1 MNKKKTIAVLGGSFD
16 PIHAGH
22 LQIARSALHM
32 GMDEVWL
39 MVTKDTPLKDRTL
52 SSAADRTAMIER
64 AIAPYRHIHC
74 CRLELE
80 REGKSYTIDTVREL
94 KRRYPSF
101 SFFWLIGS
109 DHAAQLSAWKEVDAL
124 LEEVPFIVFSRAGAD
139 VIQHASY
146 PLRYQPMELVDVSSS
161 EIRSGQK
168 WHSSAPECTPLYR
181 PTSSVSGE
189 LCRRSSFR
197 KALCAQR
204 RVAQLATE
212 LAQAH
217 GLDETIAWTMG
228 LLHDIAK
235 EMPKDQ
241 LERWMTRFFPSLC
254 EEPAAIW
261 HGYVGS
267 LLAKRLYGIE
277 EKSVLRAI
285 FHHVK
290 GDCEDP
296 YAMILFCAD
305 KLERGRGYDSSEQ
318 IALCSQDLHAGFLR
332 VKNEQQAYLKKE
344 K

>member
-1 MNKKKTIAVLGGSFD
+1 
-16 PIHAGH
+16 
-22 LQIARSALHM
+22 
-32 GMDEVWL
+32 
-39 MVTKDTPLKDRTL
+39 
-52 SSAADRTAMIER
+52 
-64 AIAPYRHIHC
+64 
-74 CRLELE
+74 
-80 REGKSYTIDTVREL
+80 
-94 KRRYPSF
+94 
-101 SFFWLIGS
+101 
-109 DHAAQLSAWKEVDAL
+109 
-124 LEEVPFIVFSRAGAD
+124 
-139 VIQHASY
+139 
-146 PLRYQPMELVDVSSS
+146 
-161 EIRSGQK
+161 
-168 WHSSAPECTPLYR
+168 
-181 PTSSVSGE
+181 
-189 LCRRSSFR
+189 
-197 KALCAQR
+197 
-204 RVAQLATE
+204 
-212 LAQAH
+212 
-217 GLDETIAWTMG
+217 MG

-254 EEPAAIW
+254 KEPAAIW

>member
-109 DHAAQLSAWKEVDAL
+109 DQAAQLSAWKEVDAL

-168 WHSSAPECTPLYR
+168 WYALHPGVRRYIAQHHLYLESFVEGRLSAKRYAHS
-181 PTSSVSGE
+181 V
-189 LCRRSSFR
+189 
-197 KALCAQR
+197 

-241 LERWMTRFFPSLC
+241 LQRWMTRFFPSLC

>member
-1 MNKKKTIAVLGGSFD
+1 M
-16 PIHAGH
+16 
-22 LQIARSALHM
+22 
-32 GMDEVWL
+32 
-39 MVTKDTPLKDRTL
+39 
-52 SSAADRTAMIER
+52 
-64 AIAPYRHIHC
+64 
-74 CRLELE
+74 
-80 REGKSYTIDTVREL
+80 
-94 KRRYPSF
+94 
-101 SFFWLIGS
+101 
-109 DHAAQLSAWKEVDAL
+109 
-124 LEEVPFIVFSRAGAD
+124 
-139 VIQHASY
+139 
-146 PLRYQPMELVDVSSS
+146 
-161 EIRSGQK
+161 
-168 WHSSAPECTPLYR
+168 
-181 PTSSVSGE
+181 
-189 LCRRSSFR
+189 
-197 KALCAQR
+197 

-235 EMPKDQ
+235 EMPKKQ